1 MPLIDIDDESHFPSR
16 KFWDT
21 ADANFHA
28 PADPNTS
35 LIVRIG
41 RAIQVIAN
49 AGGDTIELQVRV
61 DSGAPFMV
69 LETLTG
75 FTEYLR
81 QFDPRWNFLRLVR
94 TSGGAAQAW
103 SQE

>member
-21 ADANFHA
+21 ADTDFHA
-28 PADPNTS
+28 SGDANTS
-35 LIVRIG
+35 LIVRVG
-41 RAIQVIAN
+41 RAIQVTVN
-49 AGGDTIELQVRV
+49 AGGDSVELQVRV
-61 DSGAPFMV
+61 DADAPWMV

-94 TSGGAAQAW
+94 TSGGAASAW